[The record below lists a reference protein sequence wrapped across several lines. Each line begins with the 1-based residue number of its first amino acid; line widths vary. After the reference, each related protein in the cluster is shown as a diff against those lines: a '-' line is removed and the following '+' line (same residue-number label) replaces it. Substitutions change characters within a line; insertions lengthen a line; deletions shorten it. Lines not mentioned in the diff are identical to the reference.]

1 VHLYRSNSHS
11 GNFLECIRTRQ
22 RTICPVEVA
31 VRSVSAVL
39 VGGMAKQLQRSLKW
53 DPVAEQFVGDEEAN
67 RLMTLAKRAPWN
79 V

>member
-1 VHLYRSNSHS
+1 
-11 GNFLECIRTRQ
+11 
-22 RTICPVEVA
+22 VEVA